1 MIRKLSSSADFET
14 LLAVVNDGAQAYKGV
29 IPEDVWREPYM
40 TREELSKEIA
50 SGVTFYGW
58 VENGLVLGVMGFQP
72 TEDVTLI
79 RHSYVLAAHQRKGIG
94 GKLLEHLVSLA
105 RTEEVLV
112 GTWEKAVWAVYFYEK
127 HGFRQVSKGE
137 KDRLLRRYW
146 KIPERQIETS
156 VVLRLV
162 CALVL

>member
-1 MIRKLSSSADFET
+1 MIRKLTSSDFET
-14 LLAVVNDGAQAYKGV
+14 ILAVVNDGAQAYKGV

-40 TREELSKEIA
+40 TREELSKETA
-50 SGVTFYGW
+50 SGATFYGW
-58 VENGLVLGVMGFQP
+58 VKNGLVLGVMGFQP

-94 GKLLEHLVSLA
+94 GKLLEHLVGLA
-105 RTEEVLV
+105 RTEVLV
-112 GTWEKAVWAVYFYEK
+112 GTWEKAVWAVRFYEK

-146 KIPERQIETS
+146 KISERQIETS

-162 CALVL
+162 CAR